1 MQGCINLVVSYK
13 FISVKSVLFYYA
25 IRILDQKMS
34 ICPYLNTGRAWCP
47 AHAAK
52 NEWLLVDLGVAST
65 INGVVTE
72 GRGNVKEWITHFMI
86 SYSLDAYKWE
96 FARDIYGNKK
106 VSFGLHT
113 GLSSKK
119 INVNQV
125 VKKKNTLVFI

>member
-1 MQGCINLVVSYK
+1 MI
-13 FISVKSVLFYYA
+13 
-25 IRILDQKMS
+25 
-34 ICPYLNTGRAWCP
+34 GRAWCP

-65 INGVVTE
+65 ISGVVTQ

-106 VSFGLHT
+106 VIFHSRLCFFNAFLD
-113 GLSSKK
+113 
-119 INVNQV
+119 
-125 VKKKNTLVFI
+125 

>member
-1 MQGCINLVVSYK
+1 MN
-13 FISVKSVLFYYA
+13 
-25 IRILDQKMS
+25 

-65 INGVVTE
+65 ISGVVTQ

-106 VSFGLHT
+106 VSFGLRT
-113 GLSSKK
+113 TLSSVK
-119 INVNQV
+119 INANQV
-125 VKKKNTLVFI
+125 VKENVSHVFI

>member
-1 MQGCINLVVSYK
+1 
-13 FISVKSVLFYYA
+13 
-25 IRILDQKMS
+25 MS

-65 INGVVTE
+65 INGVVTQ

-106 VSFGLHT
+106 VSFGLHAT
-113 GLSSKK
+113 ILSK
-119 INVNQV
+119 INYVNQV
-125 VKKKNTLVFI
+125 VKKKIAFVFI

>member
-1 MQGCINLVVSYK
+1 MN
-13 FISVKSVLFYYA
+13 
-25 IRILDQKMS
+25 

-65 INGVVTE
+65 ISGVVTQ

-106 VSFGLHT
+106 VSFGLYT
-113 GLSSKK
+113 KLSSQ
-119 INVNQV
+119 INYNVN
-125 VKKKNTLVFI
+125 KVFKEIFFPFVYLGIQR

>member
-1 MQGCINLVVSYK
+1 M
-13 FISVKSVLFYYA
+13 
-25 IRILDQKMS
+25 
-34 ICPYLNTGRAWCP
+34 TGRAWCP

-65 INGVVTE
+65 ISGVVTQ

-106 VSFGLHT
+106 VMFHCQLCSLMH
-113 GLSSKK
+113 L
-119 INVNQV
+119 NV
-125 VKKKNTLVFI
+125 KYGCCAKWKNFCVLF

>member
-1 MQGCINLVVSYK
+1 M
-13 FISVKSVLFYYA
+13 
-25 IRILDQKMS
+25 
-34 ICPYLNTGRAWCP
+34 TGRAWCP

-65 INGVVTE
+65 ISGVVTQ

-106 VSFGLHT
+106 VIIHSQLFFSMHFKEFVKCKIC
-113 GLSSKK
+113 LSCKM
-119 INVNQV
+119 QRLLR
-125 VKKKNTLVFI
+125 LVLGFQRKQ